1 MDAVLI
7 IRTDKEA
14 ILILDDMRREILRLL
29 AKEALTAGN
38 LAVTL
43 GLSAPTVSHHLNSL
57 KRSGFVEIV
66 RAEPESHGIVQK
78 FYQSK
83 AQAYIVE
90 TEKLSAPVKRYFMP
104 ARIERTRG
112 ILAALTLNARDGYK
126 PSSPAV
132 EEATRE
138 LARHILEAAERRQ
151 GPCTETD
158 PECVINEIYAEALRS
173 LLKSKP
179 EILPLTPHTS

>member
-38 LAVTL
+38 LAATL

-138 LARHILEAAERRQ
+138 LARHIIDAAERRQ
-151 GPCTETD
+151 GPCREAD
-158 PECVINEIYAEALRS
+158 PECLVNQIYREAIGNLLKVKPERFPQPVYAE
-173 LLKSKP
+173 
-179 EILPLTPHTS
+179 